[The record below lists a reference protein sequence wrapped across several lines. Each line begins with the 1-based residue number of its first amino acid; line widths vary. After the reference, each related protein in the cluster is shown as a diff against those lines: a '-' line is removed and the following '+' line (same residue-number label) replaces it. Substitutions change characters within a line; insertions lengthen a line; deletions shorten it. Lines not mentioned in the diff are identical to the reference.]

1 MTVYTRNF
9 TQTLT
14 YWPPSGN
21 AAGGGVTYGAPVQI
35 KARWQDKADLV
46 RSADGQEVASSAIV
60 YVDRALADKGY
71 LYRGI
76 SASANPLTVP
86 GAREILARGSSPDL
100 SGTVELLKVWM
111 K

>member
-1 MTVYTRNF
+1 MIPYTTNLR
-9 TQTLT
+9 QSAT
-14 YWPPSGN
+14 YWPPGAPVPS
-21 AAGGGVTYGAPVQI
+21 GGVSFGAPVQI
-35 KARWQDKADLV
+35 RCRWQDKRDLV

-60 YVDRALADKGY
+60 YVDRELADKGY

-76 SASANPLTVP
+76 SAATDPRNVI

-100 SGTVELLKVWM
+100 RANRELLKTWL